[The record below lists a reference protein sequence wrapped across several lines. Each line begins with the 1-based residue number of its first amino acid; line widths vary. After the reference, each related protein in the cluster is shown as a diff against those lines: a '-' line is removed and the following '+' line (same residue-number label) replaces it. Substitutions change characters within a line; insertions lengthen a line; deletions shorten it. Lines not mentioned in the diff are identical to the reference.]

1 MKKLLLSFIATS
13 AIFFSANAQTK
24 ISFETSEGY
33 TAGNVDGQKDWTA
46 SSSYFKVSNNRATD
60 GTSSLYIEDDAS
72 EEWSNAFTTIPN
84 YSKTEVSADVYL
96 DGFDSDYAVGLYTE
110 DGDVVA
116 DFWLTYQSWNFV
128 VYDPAQET
136 YVETDLEWD
145 STTWYNFKTV
155 IDKANNTLE
164 YYVNGNVIY
173 STTLTATNFSFLD
186 LSIENYGSG
195 FSVDNIQVKDATLAV
210 AEAGKKDIFRVYP
223 NPTVDVVNF
232 DIAGKINSVEV
243 YDAAGKLV
251 KTSKNGEKSLNVAE
265 LSKGNYVVKVQTEN
279 ASYTKKVIKK

>member
-1 MKKLLLSFIATS
+1 MKKILLSFIATL

-24 ISFETSEGY
+24 ISFEASEGY
-33 TAGNVDGQKDWTA
+33 NVGSVDGQKDWTA

-60 GTSSLYIEDDAS
+60 GASSLYIEDDAS
-72 EEWSNAFTTIPN
+72 EEWSNAYTTIPN
-84 YSKTEVSADVYL
+84 YSKTEISADVYL
-96 DGFDSDYAVGLYTE
+96 EGFDSDYAVGLYTE

-145 STTWYNFKTV
+145 ATTWYNFKTV

-210 AEAGKKDIFRVYP
+210 VEAGKKDIFRIYP

-232 DIAGKINSVEV
+232 DVAGKINSVEV

-251 KTSKNGEKSLNVAE
+251 KTSKDGAKSLNVSE
-265 LSKGNYVVKVQTEN
+265 LGKGNYVVKVQTEN